1 MRAVRKGHTFR
12 PGLPHHGALAGPPHA
27 AAYTE
32 AVLFGK
38 KNETTRVSDADAA
51 TAARATTVDAS
62 RPQKKGHAT
71 PKRREA
77 EAANR
82 RPLVSGTAGKSPEE
96 KAKVRAERAKIREGM
111 TRGEEKYLLERDRG
125 PERRYLRD
133 AVDVRWNTGEIL
145 LPAMILVLALSLV
158 PMDWTRNYA
167 VLAAYG
173 LMIFG
178 ILDAWLLWRRTKK
191 RFTAEFGHEPGR
203 GSAWYVVLRS
213 FQMRGSRV
221 PRPGVERGS
230 ELHRR

>member
-1 MRAVRKGHTFR
+1 M
-12 PGLPHHGALAGPPHA
+12 
-27 AAYTE
+27 
-32 AVLFGK
+32 LFGK

-51 TAARATTVDAS
+51 AAARATAVDAS
-62 RPQKKGHAT
+62 RPQRKGHPT

-82 RPLVSGTAGKSPEE
+82 RPLVGGTAGKSPED
-96 KAKVRAERAKIREGM
+96 KARVRAERAKIREGM
-111 TRGEEKYLLERDRG
+111 TRGEEKYLLARDRG

-133 AVDVRWNTGEIL
+133 AVDVRWNTGEVL
-145 LPAMILVLALSLV
+145 LPAMILVLAISLV
-158 PMDWTRNYA
+158 PMDWARNYA
-167 VLAAYG
+167 FLAAYG

-178 ILDAWLLWRRTKK
+178 ILDAWLLVRRTKK

-221 PRPGVERGS
+221 PRAAVDRGS